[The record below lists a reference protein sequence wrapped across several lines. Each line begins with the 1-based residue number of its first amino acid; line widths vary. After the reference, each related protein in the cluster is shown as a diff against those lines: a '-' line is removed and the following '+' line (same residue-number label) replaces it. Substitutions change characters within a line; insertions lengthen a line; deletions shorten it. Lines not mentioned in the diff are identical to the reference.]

1 MIKRYFSLIL
11 VFQFGIFGAGFS
23 QQKPLD
29 MSEYEFIKIEKNRIE
44 IPSDSACLNNFFAKI
59 DAFSQTGKG
68 NINVL
73 HIGGSHVQAGTFS
86 HQMRK
91 NFDFFNGENLT
102 SRGIIFPFRAAKTN
116 NPTSYSVNFK
126 GEWTSERNVKR
137 DYSALLGVTGI
148 AVITND
154 SIAEISVNLNPRGEK
169 RWFMDTLVLIG
180 YAENEKVIPILK
192 QNDTTYIWGR
202 QDIENQTYTYIL
214 PEKTDTFTIFFLQ
227 TENSADKF
235 VLKGFIPKINSQ
247 GIVYHE
253 VGVNGAA
260 VISYLRCENFEQE
273 LAFIKPDLVI
283 FGIGIN
289 DAVDVNFSSEKFIA
303 NYNALIAKVRN
314 VSPDCAFVF
323 ITNNDSYR
331 KIRVRRGRY
340 NYQVNQNGVVAQ
352 QAFYEIARQNC
363 GGVWDKFEIMGGLRS
378 IAKWQHAGLAQKDKI
393 HFTPKGYMLLGDM
406 LFNALVEYY
415 ENFVSLQKKLCK

>member
-11 VFQFGIFGAGFS
+11 GFQFCVFSVGFA
-23 QQKPLD
+23 QQKSVD
-29 MSEYEFIKIEKNRIE
+29 VSDYKFINIDKNKIEV
-44 IPSDSACLNNFFAKI
+44 PSDSVWLNKFFAKI
-59 DAFSQTGKG
+59 DAFCKTGKG

-91 NFDFFNGENLT
+91 NFDFLNGENLT

-116 NPTSYSVNFK
+116 NPPSYSVCFK

-137 DYSALLGVTGI
+137 DFSALLGVTGI
-148 AVITND
+148 AVITTD
-154 SIAEISVNLNPRGEK
+154 SIAEISVNLNPKTAKK
-169 RWFMDTLVLIG
+169 RWFVDTLVLIG
-180 YAENEKVIPILK
+180 YAENQKIMPVLK
-192 QNDTTYIWGR
+192 QNDSTYIWAQ

-214 PEKTDTFTIFFLQ
+214 PERTDSFTITFLQ
-227 TENSADKF
+227 TERSADKF
-235 VLKGFIPKINSQ
+235 VLKGFIPKTNSQ
-247 GIVYHE
+247 GIVYNE

-260 VISYLRCENFEQE
+260 VSSYLRCENFEKE

-303 NYNALIAKVRN
+303 NYNALIAKIRN

-331 KIRVRRGRY
+331 KIRTRKGRY
-340 NYQVNQNGVVAQ
+340 NYQVNRNGLIAQ
-352 QAFYEIARQNC
+352 QAFYEIARQNR
-363 GGVWDKFEIMGGLRS
+363 GGVWDQFEIMGGLHS
-378 IAKWQHAGLAQKDKI
+378 MKEWQNAGLAQKDKV
-393 HFTPKGYMLLGDM
+393 HFTSSGYALLGDM
-406 LFNALVEYY
+406 LYNALIQYY
-415 ENFVSLQKKLCK
+415 ENFIPLHF